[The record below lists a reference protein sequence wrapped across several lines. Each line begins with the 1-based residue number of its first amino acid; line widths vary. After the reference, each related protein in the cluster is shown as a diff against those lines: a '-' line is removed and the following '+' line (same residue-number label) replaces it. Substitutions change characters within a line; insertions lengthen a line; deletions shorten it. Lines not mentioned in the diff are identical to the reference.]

1 MIDDQQLFYNRL
13 LRCFVRQGNVPA
25 TGDRINML
33 RIRGALNVF
42 VKSVMPLT
50 LAALFTACTAPTARA
65 PDPQP
70 TAFDVSALPTEKVDK
85 LLVVDCLL
93 PGQVRKL
100 GGSLTYVTPRRPI
113 KTTALACEIRGG
125 EYVAYDR
132 ADYATALKVWLP
144 QAKEGDAEAQTYV
157 GEIYEK
163 GFGVQPDYALA
174 AEWYRKAAEQ
184 NYARAQINLGFLY
197 EKGLG
202 VPQDL
207 SEAMNWYRRASGLTT
222 GQLEYVSTVE
232 VGARAMKENEL
243 AALRGE
249 VTRLTEEM
257 KTLNERLDI
266 TQSHLGKARRDKKSL
281 EEKLSDIQRR
291 KQVLERQSGVP
302 DAQRLQLEQELQQN
316 KQQLV
321 QQTIAIRD
329 LEQESQQLRVKLN
342 DTETRRIRET
352 AAPSI
357 EIIDPLLTAMRG
369 VPSVRL
375 RSIQKTTDI
384 TGKITAP
391 AGVKIFKVNDRSEPV
406 EKNGNFK
413 VKVALSNPDTRVVI
427 SVVDNNNKQAAIE
440 FMIQAAPGSSAASP
454 LRPARSVIKSGDADF
469 GTYYAII
476 IGNDNYLHLPKLRTA
491 ANDARQVNRVLR
503 EKYGFNTTLLIDAD
517 RRTILSTLYQLRERL
532 TEKDNLLVY
541 YAGHGDLDRAN
552 DRGYWLPVDAE
563 PDNPSN
569 WISNNAVTDIINTL
583 ASKHIFVVADSCY
596 SGTLSRTSIPQVDVN
611 LSDEL
616 RKQWLRL
623 MTKSRSRT
631 VLTSGGLEPVLDEGA
646 EGHSVF
652 AQAFVAALTNNHD
665 IMQGY
670 SLYRKVV
677 DVVTQR
683 AARLGVNQVPEY
695 APIKHAGHETGQF
708 FFVPAG

>member
-1 MIDDQQLFYNRL
+1 MIPR
-13 LRCFVRQGNVPA
+13 RA
-25 TGDRINML
+25 
-33 RIRGALNVF
+33 
-42 VKSVMPLT
+42 
-50 LAALFTACTAPTARA
+50 LAALSKGVMVLTLPVFFVACTAPTARV

-70 TAFDVSALPTEKVDK
+70 AAFDAATLPAEKVDK

-93 PGQVRKL
+93 PGQVRRL
-100 GGSLTYVTPRRPI
+100 GGAVTYLTPRRPV
-113 KTTALACEIRGG
+113 KTTALECEIRGG
-125 EYVAYDR
+125 EYIAYDR

-163 GFGVQPDYALA
+163 GLGVQPDYALA

-202 VPQDL
+202 VSQDL
-207 SEAMNWYRRASGLTT
+207 PEAMNWYRRASGLTT
-222 GQLEYVSTVE
+222 GQLEYVSTIE
-232 VGARAMKENEL
+232 AGARAVKEDEL
-243 AALRGE
+243 TALRSE

-257 KTLNERLDI
+257 KALSARLNA
-266 TQSHLGKARRDKKSL
+266 TQSNLGKARRDKKSL
-281 EEKLSDIQRR
+281 EEKLNDIQRR
-291 KQVLERQSGVP
+291 KQALESQSGAP
-302 DAQRLQLEQELQQN
+302 DSQRLQLEQELQQS
-316 KQQLV
+316 KQQLAR
-321 QQTIAIRD
+321 QTSAIRD

-342 DTETRRIRET
+342 NTETRRIRET

-384 TGKITAP
+384 TGKVTAP
-391 AGVKIFKVNDRSEPV
+391 AGVKTFKVNERAVPL

-413 VKVALSNPDTRVVI
+413 VQVALNSPDTRVVV
-427 SVVDNNNKQAAIE
+427 SVVDNNNKQATAE
-440 FMIQAAPGSSAASP
+440 FVIQAAPATAP
-454 LRPARSVIKSGDADF
+454 TVRPARSTIKPGDADF

-517 RRTILSTLYQLRERL
+517 RRTILSTLYKLRERL
-532 TEKDNLLVY
+532 TEKDNLLIY

-583 ASKHIFVVADSCY
+583 VSKHIFVVADSCY
-596 SGTLSRTSIPQVDVN
+596 SGTLSRTAIPQVDVN

-652 AQAFVAALTNNHD
+652 AQAFVAALTDNRD

-670 SLYRKVV
+670 NLYRKVV
-677 DVVTQR
+677 DVVAQR

-708 FFVPAG
+708 FFVPAS

>member
-1 MIDDQQLFYNRL
+1 MIRM
-13 LRCFVRQGNVPA
+13 RE
-25 TGDRINML
+25 
-33 RIRGALNVF
+33 ALAVLS
-42 VKSVMPLT
+42 KGVMVLT
-50 LAALFTACTAPTARA
+50 LSVFFVACTSPTARA
-65 PDPQP
+65 PDPKP
-70 TAFDVSALPTEKVDK
+70 AAFDAATLPAEKVDK

-100 GGSLTYVTPRRPI
+100 GGALTYLTPRRPV
-113 KTTALACEIRGG
+113 KTTAFECEIRGG
-125 EYVAYDR
+125 EYIAYDR

-163 GFGVQPDYALA
+163 GLGVQADYALA

-222 GQLEYVSTVE
+222 GQLEYVSTIE
-232 VGARAMKENEL
+232 VGARAVKEDEL
-243 AALRGE
+243 TALRSE

-257 KTLNERLDI
+257 KALSARLNA
-266 TQSHLGKARRDKKSL
+266 TQSNLGKARRDKKSL
-281 EEKLSDIQRR
+281 EEKLNDIQRR
-291 KQVLERQSGVP
+291 KQALESQSGAP
-302 DAQRLQLEQELQQN
+302 DSQRLQLEQELQQS
-316 KQQLV
+316 KQQLAR
-321 QQTIAIRD
+321 QTSAIRD

-342 DTETRRIRET
+342 NTETRRIRET

-369 VPSVRL
+369 IPSVRL

-384 TGKITAP
+384 TGKVTAP
-391 AGVKIFKVNDRSEPV
+391 AGVKTFKVNDRAEPL

-413 VKVALSNPDTRVVI
+413 VQVALSSPDTRVVA
-427 SVVDNNNKQAAIE
+427 SVVDNNNKQATAE
-440 FMIQAAPGSSAASP
+440 FVIQAAPATATAP
-454 LRPARSVIKSGDADF
+454 TVRPARSTIKPGDADF

-503 EKYGFNTTLLIDAD
+503 EKYGFNTKLLIDAD

-532 TEKDNLLVY
+532 TEKDNLLIY

-583 ASKHIFVVADSCY
+583 VSKHIFVVADSCY
-596 SGTLSRTSIPQVDVN
+596 SGTLSRTAIPQVDVN

-623 MTKSRSRT
+623 MMKSRSRT

-646 EGHSVF
+646 DGHSVF
-652 AQAFVAALTNNHD
+652 AQAFVAALTNNRD

-695 APIKHAGHETGQF
+695 APIKHSGHETGQF
-708 FFVPAG
+708 FFVPAS

>member
-1 MIDDQQLFYNRL
+1 MIPR
-13 LRCFVRQGNVPA
+13 RA
-25 TGDRINML
+25 
-33 RIRGALNVF
+33 
-42 VKSVMPLT
+42 
-50 LAALFTACTAPTARA
+50 LAALSKGVMVLTLPVFFVACTAPTARV

-70 TAFDVSALPTEKVDK
+70 AAFDAATLPAEKVDK

-93 PGQVRKL
+93 PGQVRRL
-100 GGSLTYVTPRRPI
+100 GGAVTYLTPRRPV
-113 KTTALACEIRGG
+113 KTTALECEIRGG
-125 EYVAYDR
+125 EYIAYDR

-163 GFGVQPDYALA
+163 GLGVQPDYALA

-202 VPQDL
+202 VSQDL
-207 SEAMNWYRRASGLTT
+207 PEAMNWYRRASGLTT
-222 GQLEYVSTVE
+222 GQLEYVSTIE
-232 VGARAMKENEL
+232 AGARAVKEDEL
-243 AALRGE
+243 TALRSE

-257 KTLNERLDI
+257 KGLSARLND
-266 TQSHLGKARRDKKSL
+266 TQSNLGKARRDKKSL
-281 EEKLSDIQRR
+281 EEKLNDIQRR
-291 KQVLERQSGVP
+291 KQALESQSGAP
-302 DAQRLQLEQELQQN
+302 DSQHLQLEQELQQS
-316 KQQLV
+316 KQQLAR
-321 QQTIAIRD
+321 QTSAIRD

-342 DTETRRIRET
+342 NTETRRIRET

-384 TGKITAP
+384 TGKVTAP
-391 AGVKIFKVNDRSEPV
+391 AGVKTFKVNERAEPL

-413 VKVALSNPDTRVVI
+413 VQVALNSPDTRVVV
-427 SVVDNNNKQAAIE
+427 SVVDNNNKQATAE
-440 FMIQAAPGSSAASP
+440 FVIQAAPATAP
-454 LRPARSVIKSGDADF
+454 TVRPARSTIKPGDADF

-476 IGNDNYLHLPKLRTA
+476 IGNDNYRHLPKLRTA

-517 RRTILSTLYQLRERL
+517 RRTILSTLYKLRERL
-532 TEKDNLLVY
+532 TEKDNLLIY
-541 YAGHGDLDRAN
+541 YAGHGDLDRVN
-552 DRGYWLPVDAE
+552 DSGYWLPVDAE

-583 ASKHIFVVADSCY
+583 VSKHIFVVADSCY
-596 SGTLSRTSIPQVDVN
+596 SGTLSRTAIPQVDVN

-652 AQAFVAALTNNHD
+652 AQAFVAALTNNRN

-670 SLYRKVV
+670 NLYRKVV

-708 FFVPAG
+708 FFVPAS